1 MKKDVRYTIL
11 RQWAAPFLIAALIF
25 GLVQPAF
32 AQIFEQDTNLAQ
44 FVVTN
49 NVEVGSEAGSNGFR
63 QIYYIFNGNKI
74 FITNSSYTNADPVT
88 DKEYIAWMGQVT
100 GSWRIFLYHIPTGIT
115 TQLSGGA
122 NNVNPRL
129 SQGKVVWEGWV
140 EDTWQIFLF
149 DSVSIRQVTEGELS
163 LNPDIEGDELLYA
176 RKDAQGEW
184 RTLQHFL
191 GTNQAVIIKQG
202 PAAKRTKFRNGV
214 IVFEIEEWLA
224 EAEAR
229 KQAEEEAQR
238 LAEEQAAA
246 VEEFT
251 GGGVPPAEEPVSTE
265 EEPPLE
271 EPAPVEEEPP
281 IIEEE
286 PPIIEEE
293 APVEEEPPVIEEEEP
308 APGETTE
315 EPAEEPT
322 EEEKKEVSER

>member
-1 MKKDVRYTIL
+1 MNYQFL
-11 RQWAAPFLIAALIF
+11 RHKVFVNWVTPLVITALIF
-25 GLVQPAF
+25 SLVQPAF

-63 QIYYIFNGNKI
+63 QIYYIFNGNKV

-100 GSWRIFLYHIPTGIT
+100 GSWRIFLYHIPTGVT
-115 TQLSGGA
+115 TQLSGGD

-129 SQGKVVWEGWV
+129 SQGRVAWEGWV

-149 DSVSIRQVTEGELS
+149 DRVSIRQVTEGELS

-176 RKDAQGEW
+176 RKDTRGEW

-202 PAAKRTKFRNGV
+202 SVAKRPKFRNGQ

-224 EAEAR
+224 AAEAR

-251 GGGVPPAEEPVSTE
+251 GGGAPTV
-265 EEPPLE
+265 EEPP
-271 EPAPVEEEPP
+271 A
-281 IIEEE
+281 IEEE
-286 PPIIEEE
+286 PPITEEE
-293 APVEEEPPVIEEEEP
+293 APAE
-308 APGETTE
+308 
-315 EPAEEPT
+315 EEPT
-322 EEEKKEVSER
+322 EPAPEQTLAPEPAPEPIPESSPES